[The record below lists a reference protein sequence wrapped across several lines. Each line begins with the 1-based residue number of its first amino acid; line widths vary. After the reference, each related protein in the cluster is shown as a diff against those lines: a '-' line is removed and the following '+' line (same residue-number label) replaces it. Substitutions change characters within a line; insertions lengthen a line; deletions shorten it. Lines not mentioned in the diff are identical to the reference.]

1 MLLFYLFTL
10 AIFEKCWECT
20 KGILR
25 RILCLAVTPF
35 CPYPEPKEKD
45 WMLRKHVNNRGWFL
59 VRRPIENEE
68 RARDQEML
76 LVVGVTGRH
85 FREKVFVTLR
95 ELSLKQKSGCMRL
108 FVSENGWFTPN
119 KCIVFYIMHDDELH
133 HSHHRVAPT
142 HYSSKLREIGIWP
155 V

>member
-1 MLLFYLFTL
+1 
-10 AIFEKCWECT
+10 
-20 KGILR
+20 
-25 RILCLAVTPF
+25 
-35 CPYPEPKEKD
+35 
-45 WMLRKHVNNRGWFL
+45 MLRKHVNNRGWFL

-108 FVSENGWFTPN
+108 FVSENG
-119 KCIVFYIMHDDELH
+119 
-133 HSHHRVAPT
+133 
-142 HYSSKLREIGIWP
+142 
-155 V
+155 